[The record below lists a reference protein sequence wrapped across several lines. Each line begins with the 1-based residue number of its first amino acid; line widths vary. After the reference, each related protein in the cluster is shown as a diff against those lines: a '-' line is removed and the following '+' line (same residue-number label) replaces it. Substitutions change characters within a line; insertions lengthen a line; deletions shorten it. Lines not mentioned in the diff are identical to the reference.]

1 MGWSEW
7 KDFGGE
13 SGGATIVNLG
23 SIAGNTSVTKSF
35 DIASITDKYAEL
47 TGSNFFVELAT
58 MNIEGVDSVRLGTF
72 SKSYNADTGQL
83 TVRFAL
89 SGFSSFEYAKI
100 AIRAYMVY

>member
-23 SIAGNTSVTKSF
+23 TITGSISVTKSF

-47 TGSNFFVELAT
+47 TGSNFFVELTT
-58 MNIEGVDSVRLGTF
+58 MNIESIDSVRLGTF
-72 SKSYNADTGQL
+72 TKEYNANSGIL

-89 SGFSSFEYAKI
+89 SGFSSYEYAKI
-100 AIRAYMVY
+100 ALRACMVY